1 MDNKYIKVEWW
12 PGLERPVLIAGF
24 SGWNDAAEAASV
36 SVATLEESWGAKR
49 FGNFDADEF
58 LDYQA
63 TRPEVKLIDG
73 VTRVIEWP
81 ENTLSASARAP
92 EATGGRGVVLLSG
105 PEPNFRWRAFCE
117 SVVELAQELNVEMI
131 VTLGALLADVPH
143 SRPVAVSA
151 SAQDPALVEKLG
163 LSPSR
168 YEGPTGITGVL
179 HRLCAD
185 ANIPSVS
192 FWASVPHYLP
202 AVPSAPAALALLE
215 NLSELLEVEVD
226 THQLEQTAEEY
237 RNQISVA
244 VSQDS
249 DLASYIQ
256 TLEERYDDYSSGDI
270 KTEDAKDLPSG
281 DELAQELESFLRD
294 ERSEEE

>member
-1 MDNKYIKVEWW
+1 MDNKYIKIEWW
-12 PGLERPVLIAGF
+12 PELERPVLIAGF

-36 SVATLEESWGAKR
+36 SVATLKESWGAQR

-81 ENTLSASARAP
+81 ENTLSATSRVP
-92 EATGGRGVVLLSG
+92 EATGGRGAVFLSG

-117 SVVELAQELNVEMI
+117 AVVQLAQGLNVEMV
-131 VTLGALLADVPH
+131 VTIGALLADVPH
-143 SRPVAVSA
+143 SRPVSVSA

-226 THQLEQTAEEY
+226 TTQLERTADDY
-237 RNQISVA
+237 REQVSAA

-249 DLASYIQ
+249 DLASYVQ
-256 TLEERYDDYSSGDI
+256 TLEERYDAHSGG
-270 KTEDAKDLPSG
+270 DARDLPSG